1 MNKRTTDLRIGQ
13 LGFGTISL
21 GVIFVVWWQVTESG
35 IVSGFLLPAP
45 AAVFEAAQ
53 RLSAGYLG
61 SSLITHLTASLSV
74 VLSGYLAA
82 ALIGVPLGIL
92 MAWLRPVDIAIG
104 PLVAILRPIPPP
116 AWIPLAILWF
126 GIDLPGKTF
135 IVFVSSITPCLINAY
150 VAIKEVPANLISAAR
165 MLGAGNASLL
175 FRVAIPAGMPMIAN
189 GLRIALGS
197 AWATV
202 VAAELVVAAAGFGF
216 VIMSGYRNIES
227 DIMAAGMVAVAVTGF
242 VMNLLFREVEKRVI
256 PWAEH
261 E

>member
-1 MNKRTTDLRIGQ
+1 MHKYTAYLRVGQ
-13 LGFGTISL
+13 LGFGAVSL
-21 GVIFVVWWQVTESG
+21 GVIFIAWWQVAASG
-35 IVSGFLLPAP
+35 VVSGFLLPSP
-45 AAVFEAAQ
+45 ASVTEAAR
-53 RLSAGYLG
+53 RLSEGYLG
-61 SSLITHLTASLSV
+61 SSLLTHLAASLSV

-92 MAWLRPVDIAIG
+92 MAWWRPVDIAVG

-165 MLGAGNASLL
+165 MLGAGNVTLL
-175 FRVAIPAGMPMIAN
+175 FHVAIPAGLPMIAN

-202 VAAELVVAAAGFGF
+202 VAAELVVATAGFGF

-227 DIMAAGMVAVAVTGF
+227 DIMAAGMIAVAATGF
-242 VMNLLFREVEKRVI
+242 VMNLLFRAMEKRVI